1 MNRAIRVSILFVVL
15 GLSAPSLALAAE
27 KSLGQLEYENNCA
40 SCHGLTGKGDGMF
53 TQFLKTPPP
62 SIRTLKKN
70 NGGVFPAE
78 RVYQI
83 IDGRSAVKGHGASE
97 MPIWGK
103 EYSAEAQKA
112 HDPFFAQ
119 IYGEQR
125 VRGRILTLIE
135 YISKLQE

>member
-1 MNRAIRVSILFVVL
+1 L
-15 GLSAPSLALAAE
+15 GFATPSLALAAE

-62 SIRTLKKN
+62 SLRALKKN
-70 NGGVFPAE
+70 NGGVFPSE

-83 IDGRSAVKGHGASE
+83 IDGRAAVKGHGGSE

-125 VRGRILTLIE
+125 VRGSILTLIE
-135 YISKLQE
+135 YISRLQD